1 MKGNSIQHLSDYLK
15 GNNNSV
21 YDTRSMSQITLNSFK
36 MRLEKLENSFFR
48 FTFLSGTNYVI
59 QQSSKNIK
67 KFKITSI
74 KDIKCNEQSFS
85 IHDSQDVKLFSRL
98 RLNSSHLNEHKL
110 SHNFKGCV
118 TPMSGCRL

>member
-1 MKGNSIQHLSDYLK
+1 MKGDSIQHLSDYLK

-59 QQSSKNIK
+59 QQSSKK
-67 KFKITSI
+67 YQKI
-74 KDIKCNEQSFS
+74 
-85 IHDSQDVKLFSRL
+85 
-98 RLNSSHLNEHKL
+98 
-110 SHNFKGCV
+110 
-118 TPMSGCRL
+118 